1 LGPLGRERGLVVFLG
16 GFFSSGCRGFRVAA
30 VRRGEL
36 SGGGGVAFSRLAVSV
51 VVIPGDSP
59 ALASVTSLLRG
70 TSGVQP
76 RDSEQ

>member
-1 LGPLGRERGLVVFLG
+1 LGPLGRERGLVVSRR
-16 GFFSSGCRGFRVAA
+16 FFFVGLSWLSGRGCSAGRAF
-30 VRRGEL
+30 
-36 SGGGGVAFSRLAVSV
+36 GGGGVAFSRLAVSV